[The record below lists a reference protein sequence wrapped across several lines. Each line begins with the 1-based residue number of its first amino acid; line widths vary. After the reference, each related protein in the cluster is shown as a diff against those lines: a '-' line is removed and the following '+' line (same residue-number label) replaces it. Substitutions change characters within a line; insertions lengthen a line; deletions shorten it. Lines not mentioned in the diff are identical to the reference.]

1 MATLKTKLR
10 KKHFDTKF
18 RKKKALDNLAAFDLE
33 YAHSHD
39 INEILSGNDAYQE
52 FLSEKNNGYWI

>member
-33 YAHSHD
+33 YAHNHD
-39 INEILSGNDAYQE
+39 ISEIMSGNEAYQE
-52 FLSEKNNGYWI
+52 FLYEKNNGY